1 MRSMQQAASTPPT
14 RQGFAR
20 SDDGL
25 QLFWRVVGEGEPAFV
40 CCNGIGVSTFFWEY
54 LVERFSGERAV
65 VLWDY
70 RGHGSS
76 SAVGPAQR
84 VDMEQLARD
93 LGAVVAELG
102 LHRPVLFGHSMGTQ
116 VILERYR
123 QHPEEVGAL
132 VSVLG
137 TPGHPLDTFN
147 DYRFSRQGFDVA
159 LQLFDWLPGLMDLV
173 GKLIVA
179 MPGAFDLAGRLKMV
193 DGHNLSRHDLRQYLH
208 HLTMVGFPFFFRMAK
223 QMGEHSARDLLPH
236 VRCPALIVAAEYDSF
251 TPPRLA
257 REMASRIPDSRLV
270 WLKGASHAGIVEQP
284 ETINAAVDSFLAEK
298 VLPRR

>member
-1 MRSMQQAASTPPT
+1 MRSMQEGSSSPPT

-25 QLFWRVVGEGEPAFV
+25 ELFWRVVGEGEPAFV

-54 LVERFSGERAV
+54 LVERFAAERAV

-76 SAVGPAQR
+76 SVVGPNQQ
-84 VDMEQLARD
+84 VGMDQLARD
-93 LGAVVAELG
+93 LGAVIRHLD
-102 LHRPVLFGHSMGTQ
+102 LDRPVLFGHSMGTQ

-123 QHPEEVGAL
+123 QEPEQVGAL

-147 DYRFSRQGFDVA
+147 DFRFSRQGFDVA
-159 LQLFDWLPGLMDLV
+159 LQLFEWFPGLMDVV
-173 GKLIVA
+173 GKLLVA
-179 MPGAFDLAGRLKMV
+179 MPAAFPAASRLKMV
-193 DGHNLSRHDLRQYLH
+193 DGHYLSRHDLAQYLD
-208 HLTMVGFPFFFRMAK
+208 HLTVVGFPFFFRMAK
-223 QMGEHSARDLLPH
+223 EMGEHSARDVLPQ

-257 REMASRIPDSRLV
+257 REMKDKIGDSRLV

-284 ETINAAVDSFLAEK
+284 EVINAAVEQFLRERVSPAS
-298 VLPRR
+298 

>member
-1 MRSMQQAASTPPT
+1 MRSTQQRASTPPT
-14 RQGFAR
+14 RQGFAV

-25 QLFWRVVGEGEPAFV
+25 QLFWRMVGQGEPALV

-54 LVERFSGERAV
+54 LVERFSPERAV

-76 SAVGPAQR
+76 SDVGPAQR
-84 VDMEQLARD
+84 VDMDQLARD
-93 LGAVVAELG
+93 LGAVVRALG
-102 LHRPVLFGHSMGTQ
+102 LDRPVLFGHSMGTQ

-123 QHPEEVGAL
+123 QQPDEVGAL
-132 VSVLG
+132 VSILG
-137 TPGHPLDTFN
+137 TPGYPLDTFN

-159 LQLFDWLPGLMDLV
+159 LQLFDWFPRLMDAV
-173 GKLIVA
+173 GKLVVA
-179 MPGAFDLAGRLKMV
+179 MPAAFDLAGRLKMV
-193 DGHNLSRHDLRQYLH
+193 DGRQLSRHDLAQYLD
-208 HLTMVGFPFFFRMAK
+208 HLTAVGFPFFFRMAR

-236 VRCPALIVAAEYDSF
+236 VGCPALIVAAEYDSF

-257 REMASRIPDSRLV
+257 REMANRIEDSRLV

-284 ETINAAVDSFLAEK
+284 EVINTAVEGFLADK
-298 VLPRR
+298 VLSRR